1 MQKTSLS
8 SWQTL
13 LLWHRNI
20 IIIGSM
26 KIYTIYFLL
35 FLLLVGGTS
44 CDIGKDEPYP
54 NFHGITLHI
63 QIADT
68 AGHDLIDSLRTIGR
82 ETTQAELQVV
92 LEKEGRIEE
101 NRTFHQVSLEEGEPG
116 YISVSQDINFG
127 EVEAGLSGFAW
138 PQSPSFCFRKLGGGG
153 YGVLSEGNLF
163 YGYYGG
169 RKAFSNRG
177 DRDPC
182 PSFNLRRLASG
193 TPLSTIPI
201 KSFISAA
208 PHSRQYFLPLP
219 TSSTILFVYERF
231 PPHHPALRAALQ
243 EVYGSECGVQHPF
256 GHSQSLF
263 FRTDYPY
270 LKYPLQD

>member
-1 MQKTSLS
+1 
-8 SWQTL
+8 
-13 LLWHRNI
+13 
-20 IIIGSM
+20 M
-26 KIYTIYFLL
+26 KIYPIYFLL

-127 EVEAGLSGFAW
+127 EVEAGLRGRVLFDFTIPALLGPNRQVSVSVNWEVEDTESYQKEIYFTDIMVDG
-138 PQSPSFCFRKLGGGG
+138 KLFQAEATETL
-153 YGVLSEGNLF
+153 VLPLTSEGLH
-163 YGYYGG
+163 
-169 RKAFSNRG
+169 
-177 DRDPC
+177 
-182 PSFNLRRLASG
+182 LE
-193 TPLSTIPI
+193 
-201 KSFISAA
+201 
-208 PHSRQYFLPLP
+208 LP
-219 TSSTILFVYERF
+219 
-231 PPHHPALRAALQ
+231 
-243 EVYGSECGVQHPF
+243 
-256 GHSQSLF
+256 
-263 FRTDYPY
+263 
-270 LKYPLQD
+270 